1 MSPQLRGTPLSSRAQ
16 QRGAIGLMA
25 ALTLGLVLLFM
36 LLVVDSGRLY
46 MEQRKLQRVADMA
59 ALEAVSRGG
68 TCLGNSPTAA
78 SYANQSATRNAF
90 APSTTQTVST
100 TCGTL
105 VTGSDKLRTFSAD
118 INKAEAIRVI
128 TTTVVPTSVAGGVWN
143 LYSGAGV
150 GLNTKL
156 TASAVGATPWPTLA
170 QLSIRSTLVTV
181 DTAKA
186 LLLNNLFS
194 QLLGGNVVISAGGWE
209 GLAKADIN
217 LLQYLNQLA
226 IDLNLKAGDYTQL
239 LNANATIK
247 QLIQAAATVAKIN
260 NPTADISTTLT
271 DLKLAALKNPGL
283 KVGDLLQLQTGT
295 SSAGLDTNVQ
305 LFQLLQVFLQI
316 ANKDNFLTS
325 SIPLNLPGLASI
337 TTQIKIIEPPQFS
350 AIGDPAKAKANPLGP
365 NKIYVRTAQIRTLI
379 TVNLSKLSLISG
391 LLNAVNDL
399 LSPITNLVTGLL
411 CGLGLCSESVDIV
424 LLPPPLSI
432 SVNLDTGGASTYL
445 VDYNCSPNNK
455 SLTAR
460 SQSSIANINVG
471 KITDPSSVFSSTNL
485 VSMTPVP
492 LVDIGTR
499 CFLCQ
504 RKPFGGGGIALSVNS
519 YIAQH
524 DAQDLLFAN
533 TTAPTNIKQKPTEMS
548 LKPSSDI
555 VASLKKTLSGVS
567 IQLYGPVDNTGIL
580 NSVITTTVAAV
591 NTALNAVLGI
601 LLPLV
606 VNILS
611 GLLDPLINNFLSL
624 LGIDLMDTQVG
635 ANLSCNQ
642 GGRAQLVL

>member
-1 MSPQLRGTPLSSRAQ
+1 M
-16 QRGAIGLMA
+16 
-25 ALTLGLVLLFM
+25 
-36 LLVVDSGRLY
+36 
-46 MEQRKLQRVADMA
+46 
-59 ALEAVSRGG
+59 
-68 TCLGNSPTAA
+68 
-78 SYANQSATRNAF
+78 
-90 APSTTQTVST
+90 ST

-118 INKAEAIRVI
+118 LNKAEAIRVI
-128 TTTVVPTSVAGGVWN
+128 TTTVVPTSVAGGIWN
-143 LYSGAGV
+143 LYSGGGF

-156 TASAVGATPWPTLA
+156 TASAVGATPGPSLA
-170 QLSIRSTLVTV
+170 QLSIRSTVVTV
-181 DTAKA
+181 DTAKS

-194 QLLGGNVVISAGGWE
+194 QLLGGNVAISAASWE

-226 IDLNLKAGDYTQL
+226 IDLNVKAGDYAQL
-239 LNANATIK
+239 LNTKATVT
-247 QLIQAAATVAKIN
+247 QLIQAAITVAKIN
-260 NPTADISTTLT
+260 NPTANISTTLA

-295 SSAGLDTNVQ
+295 TSAGLDTNVQ

-379 TVNLSKLSLISG
+379 TVNLSKLSLITG

-399 LSPITNLVTGLL
+399 LSPITNLITGLL
-411 CGLGLCSESVDIV
+411 CGLGLCSETLDIV
-424 LLPPPLSI
+424 LLPPPVSI

-445 VDYNCSPNNK
+445 VDYSCSPDSK

-471 KITDPSSVFSSTNL
+471 KITDPSAVFSSTDL

-492 LVDIGTR
+492 LVDIGSR

-519 YIAQH
+519 SVAQR
-524 DAQDLLFAN
+524 DFQDLLFAK
-533 TTAPTNIKQKPTEMS
+533 TFAPTNIKQKPTELS
-548 LKPSSDI
+548 LKPSGDI

-580 NSVITTTVAAV
+580 NGVVTTVVVAV
-591 NTALNAVLGI
+591 NTALNIVLGT

-611 GLLDPLINNFLSL
+611 GLLDPLINNLLSL
-624 LGIDLMDTQVG
+624 LGVDLMDTVVG